1 LAATVRPFVNPDASS
16 RVGARNGPAVRSSTT
31 GRTAGEMVLALL
43 LLVQD
48 EQDDYQDRFK
58 RPP

>member
-1 LAATVRPFVNPDASS
+1 MDRLFVPAPQGRP
-16 RVGARNGPAVRSSTT
+16 
-31 GRTAGEMVLALL
+31 AGEMVLALL

-48 EQDDYQDRFK
+48 EQDDYGDRFK

>member
-1 LAATVRPFVNPDASS
+1 VPEPGMDRLFVPAPQAGS
-16 RVGARNGPAVRSSTT
+16 VGEAVLS
-31 GRTAGEMVLALL
+31 LI

-48 EQDDYQDRFK
+48 ERDDYGDRFK

>member
-1 LAATVRPFVNPDASS
+1 
-16 RVGARNGPAVRSSTT
+16 
-31 GRTAGEMVLALL
+31 MVLALL

-58 RPP
+58 QPP

>member
-1 LAATVRPFVNPDASS
+1 MDRLFVPAPQ
-16 RVGARNGPAVRSSTT
+16 AGP
-31 GRTAGEMVLALL
+31 AGEMVLALL

>member
-1 LAATVRPFVNPDASS
+1 
-16 RVGARNGPAVRSSTT
+16 
-31 GRTAGEMVLALL
+31 MVLALL